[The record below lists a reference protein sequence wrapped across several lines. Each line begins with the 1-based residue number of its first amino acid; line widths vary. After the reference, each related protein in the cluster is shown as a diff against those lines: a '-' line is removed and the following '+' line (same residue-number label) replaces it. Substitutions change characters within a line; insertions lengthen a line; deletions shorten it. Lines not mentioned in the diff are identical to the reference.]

1 MSRLTV
7 LAAVLAAAL
16 VPVPSA
22 LAQGGASAPDFDDPC
37 PAVYPGQGASKASIA
52 RWMAGGAAARGLP
65 WELPVMAGLA
75 ESGLSN
81 LRGASYSGFFGM
93 SQALNAGD
101 YRGFPKRPDLQLR
114 WFLDT
119 AVAVRQRR
127 VAEGRPDPAADPA
140 AFGLWVADIERPAPE
155 NRSGYQK
162 YLEQASGLA
171 RDGCPRPDRADSVA
185 PGLQLKVAARQRPLS
200 AGGVTLRLRCPGVD
214 CLAGAFGSVVVGKR
228 TLTMRAAAVDPEGG
242 WATLVLGLPRAARR
256 LLARERRLRATVTGV
271 VADDAANATS
281 AARSVRLIL

>member
-1 MSRLTV
+1 MWRDARAHDHKPVRLPGLPAVSRLTV

-171 RDGCPRPDRADSVA
+171 GDGCPAPVRADSVA

-200 AGGVTLRLRCPGVD
+200 AGGITLRLRCPG
-214 CLAGAFGSVVVGKR
+214 SR
-228 TLTMRAAAVDPEGG
+228 
-242 WATLVLGLPRAARR
+242 LPGRR
-256 LLARERRLRATVTGV
+256 LRERRRGQAHPHDAGRRGRSRGWLGHARARPTEGR
-271 VADDAANATS
+271 AQ
-281 AARSVRLIL
+281 AARA